1 MRAPTST
8 PLAQRLSGSALFS
21 GIGEA
26 WLDKFA
32 KETVARRYAAGEHV
46 WFAGGSAHHFV
57 VIEAGIVEI
66 QNMTP
71 GGDGVV
77 IGLFGAGESVGTSA
91 ALERGAYPADAL
103 ALTETDLLRVRA
115 EPVLEAL
122 MEHAPLALAVNRALL
137 AHTAALRAKIDIVS
151 AGSVP
156 RRLAALTL
164 YLIERFGKPTTQ
176 GSTAIEV
183 SLTREQI
190 AQLVSARVETV
201 IRIMSRWQKAGW
213 LVTTRH
219 GLEVTRVDMLKRIL
233 GA

>member
-1 MRAPTST
+1 
-8 PLAQRLSGSALFS
+8 
-21 GIGEA
+21 
-26 WLDKFA
+26 
-32 KETVARRYAAGEHV
+32 
-46 WFAGGSAHHFV
+46 
-57 VIEAGIVEI
+57 
-66 QNMTP
+66 
-71 GGDGVV
+71 
-77 IGLFGAGESVGTSA
+77 
-91 ALERGAYPADAL
+91 
-103 ALTETDLLRVRA
+103 
-115 EPVLEAL
+115 

-213 LVTTRH
+213 LVTMRH